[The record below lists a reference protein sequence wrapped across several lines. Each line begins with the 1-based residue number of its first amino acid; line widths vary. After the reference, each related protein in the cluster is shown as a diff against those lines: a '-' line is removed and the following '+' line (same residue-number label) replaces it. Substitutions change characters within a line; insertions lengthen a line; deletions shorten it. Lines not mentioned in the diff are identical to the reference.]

1 MHLEGLRGDEV
12 VKSDGTYRFTVDY
25 RRLNDVVET
34 DRFNI
39 PTTDSVNSNFLSF
52 FFNYYLVR
60 FRHL

>member
-1 MHLEGLRGDEV
+1 M